1 MERKWQILIAIAL
14 GTAVVP
20 INAGIVN
27 VSLPSITEFFN
38 VSVATAQ
45 WVLTAYLLFMLS
57 LVLFFGRVGDSKGHE
72 RLYMLGLVFFIL
84 SSLLCSSSPSIYF
97 LIIFRAVQGVAAA
110 MMISVSLGIVKKSFP
125 TEELGRALGIYAVA
139 IAAGLALGPA
149 IGGLIESWGGWRSIF
164 LLNIPLCA
172 LSLILCY
179 FILDRNTG
187 EKVKWDLTGTFLQF
201 SCLFSIVYGL
211 NYIQREGIDMITVFI
226 GFFALFTLIMF
237 IWNERRVDEPLLN
250 LSLFRKMKFSAFNL
264 ALFLNYLC
272 MYMVFFIM
280 PFYLQKVLHL
290 GSNVTG
296 MVLTAAP
303 VIMMFMAPL
312 SGSLS
317 DKMGSRYLA
326 FTGSIISALA
336 LFSMTQL
343 TIFSSLVDVT
353 WRFALLGVG
362 AAFFQSPNNR
372 AIMAHVPDK
381 ASGMV
386 SSIIVTMRNL
396 GMVFAV
402 SFAGLLLYTTITP
415 STLQSPVLYN
425 LAAYDFT
432 TGMHRVVIFGGII
445 SIIMAIL
452 SLAGLKKEKI
462 KEKLDLDYVKDRM
475 DDLVSEVTFSEKG
488 EIL

>member
-1 MERKWQILIAIAL
+1 MKIGFTLQKKWQILVAL
-14 GTAVVP
+14 AMGTSVVP

-27 VSLPSITEFFN
+27 VSLPAITEFFQ
-38 VSVATAQ
+38 VSVATSE
-45 WVLTAYLLFMLS
+45 WVLTAYLIFMLS

-72 RLYMLGLVFFIL
+72 RLYLVGLACFII
-84 SSLLCSSSPSIYF
+84 SSILCSLSPSIYF
-97 LIIFRAVQGVAAA
+97 LIIFRALQGVAAA

-149 IGGLIESWGGWRSIF
+149 IGGLIDYMGGWRTIF
-164 LLNIPLCA
+164 LINIPLCT
-172 LSLILCY
+172 LSLVLCY
-179 FILDRNTG
+179 FILDRDTG
-187 EKVKWDLTGTFLQF
+187 ETVKWDFSGTILQF
-201 SCLFSIVYGL
+201 SCLFSVVYGL
-211 NYIQREGIDMITVFI
+211 NYIQRSKIDILTVII
-226 GFFALFTLIMF
+226 GLFALSTFCLF
-237 IWNERRVDEPLLN
+237 IWNERKVENPLLN
-250 LSLFRKMKFSAFNL
+250 LSLFRKIKFSAFNI

-296 MVLTAAP
+296 LILTAAP
-303 VIMMFMAPL
+303 IIMMVLAPL
-312 SGSLS
+312 SGSFS
-317 DKMGSRYLA
+317 DKFGSRYLA
-326 FTGSIISALA
+326 FTGSILSGLA

-343 TIFSSLVDVT
+343 TIFSNFWDVL
-353 WRFALLGVG
+353 WRFGLLGVG

-372 AIMAHVPDK
+372 AIMANASDEM
-381 ASGMV
+381 SGMV

-402 SFAGLLLYTTITP
+402 SFAGLLLYTTISP
-415 STLQSPVLYN
+415 STLQAPVLYN

-445 SIIMAIL
+445 SIIMALL
-452 SLAGLKKEKI
+452 SLAGLKKEK
-462 KEKLDLDYVKDRM
+462 LDVHHLKGKVA
-475 DDLVSEVTFSEKG
+475 DL
-488 EIL
+488 IND